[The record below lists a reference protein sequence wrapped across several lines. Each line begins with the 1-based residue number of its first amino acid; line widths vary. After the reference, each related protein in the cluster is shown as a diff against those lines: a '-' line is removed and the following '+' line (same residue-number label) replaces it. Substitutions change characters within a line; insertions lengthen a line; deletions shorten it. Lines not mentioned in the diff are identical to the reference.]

1 MGIHIYFLLTK
12 IPSVHS
18 FRGWVAWGPTLSL
31 LVFHLSTK
39 TPQNL
44 LYLLGRGLGEGEGE
58 LDHEHTI
65 DTALF
70 HLPQAET
77 TRHIECMKYSLQMRD
92 QQLKLVDQDNLD
104 IGPIVID
111 FVSGKTAYRR
121 KYGHAGGEAI
131 SKAVGIKKGHRP
143 NIVDATAGWGRD
155 AFVLATMGCRVHMI
169 ERSELIA
176 KLLEDGLRR
185 AEQDENIGTMIKE
198 NLSLTCGDSRHELL
212 QTPFEPEVIYL
223 DPMFPHKG
231 KSALVKKEMRIL
243 QDVVGQD
250 EDADALLKLS
260 LTIATKRVVVKRPDY
275 AELLVEIKPQTSI
288 KTKKH
293 RFDIYLINT

>member
-1 MGIHIYFLLTK
+1 MVPSHCMFE
-12 IPSVHS
+12 IPHVSS
-18 FRGWVAWGPTLSL
+18 RS
-31 LVFHLSTK
+31 K
-39 TPQNL
+39 TN
-44 LYLLGRGLGEGEGE
+44 
-58 LDHEHTI
+58 
-65 DTALF
+65 
-70 HLPQAET
+70 
-77 TRHIECMKYSLQMRD
+77 MKYCLQMKEQQWQFID
-92 QQLKLVDQDNLD
+92 QEKPD
-104 IGPIVID
+104 IAPVVID

-169 ERSELIA
+169 ERSEVVA

-185 AEQDENIGTMIKE
+185 AEQDKKIGTMIKE
-198 NLSLTCGDSRHELL
+198 NLSLTCGESRQELL
-212 QTPFEPEVIYL
+212 NTPFEPEVIYL
-223 DPMFPHKG
+223 DPMFPHKE

-250 EDADALLKLS
+250 EDADALLNLA
-260 LTIATKRVVVKRPDY
+260 LTIATKRVVVKRPAY
-275 AELLVEIKPQTSI
+275 ANFLAEIKPQTSI